1 MKLVVAIWN
10 KLCLLMQSI
19 WGRVLLLAAW
29 IAEFVCGYELA
40 IWSVVVAITLDLIW
54 GVWASIVRGKFA
66 KSELLR
72 ETISKMT
79 AYMSGL
85 LMFVLA
91 EKNLPGDSFFIVS
104 IIATVMVCTELLSMS
119 ANILIVNPKLMF
131 FKFLRPA
138 LKGEIANKLHVSE
151 DKVDEIL
158 DNNLHKNNTID
169 GDGDGKIGE
178 TKDEQ

>member
-1 MKLVVAIWN
+1 MISKLLTAIGHKLMYLLSTIWGKILLVVA
-10 KLCLLMQSI
+10 
-19 WGRVLLLAAW
+19 W
-29 IAEFVCGYELA
+29 IVEFVGGYELA

-85 LMFVLA
+85 LMFILA

-104 IIATVMVCTELLSMS
+104 IIAAVMVCTELLSMS
-119 ANILIVNPKLMF
+119 ANILIVNPKIMF
-131 FKFLRPA
+131 FKLIRPA
-138 LKGEIANKLHVSE
+138 LKGEIANKLHVPE
-151 DKVDEIL
+151 EKVDEIL
-158 DNNLHKNNTID
+158 DNKDYKN
-169 GDGDGKIGE
+169 GAK
-178 TKDEQ
+178 

>member
-1 MKLVVAIWN
+1 MIAKLLTAIGH
-10 KLCLLMQSI
+10 KLLYLLQSI
-19 WGRVLLLAAW
+19 WGKILLACTW
-29 IAEFVCGYELA
+29 IVEFVCGYELA

-72 ETISKMT
+72 ETITKMT

-85 LMFVLA
+85 LMFILA

-119 ANILIVNPKLMF
+119 ANILIVNPKIVF
-131 FKFLRPA
+131 FKLLRPA
-138 LKGEIANKLHVSE
+138 LKGEIANKLHVPE

-158 DNNLHKNNTID
+158 DNRDSNHGT
-169 GDGDGKIGE
+169 E
-178 TKDEQ
+178 

>member
-1 MKLVVAIWN
+1 MIGKLLTAIGN
-10 KLCLLMQSI
+10 KLMYLLGTI
-19 WGRVLLLAAW
+19 WGKILLIVAW
-29 IAEFVCGYELA
+29 IIEFVGGYELA

-85 LMFVLA
+85 LMFILA

-104 IIATVMVCTELLSMS
+104 VIATVMVCTELLSMS
-119 ANILIVNPKLMF
+119 ANILIVNPKIMF
-131 FKFLRPA
+131 FKLIRPA
-138 LKGEIANKLHVSE
+138 LRGEIANKLHVPE

-158 DNNLHKNNTID
+158 DNKDYKN
-169 GDGDGKIGE
+169 GAE
-178 TKDEQ
+178 

>member
-1 MKLVVAIWN
+1 MISKLLTAIGHKLMYLLSTIWGKILLVVA
-10 KLCLLMQSI
+10 
-19 WGRVLLLAAW
+19 W
-29 IAEFVCGYELA
+29 IVEFVGGYELA

-85 LMFVLA
+85 LMFILA

-104 IIATVMVCTELLSMS
+104 IIATVMVCTEMLSMS
-119 ANILIVNPKLMF
+119 ANILIVNPKIMF
-131 FKFLRPA
+131 FKLIRPA
-138 LKGEIANKLHVSE
+138 LKGEIANKLHVPE
-151 DKVDEIL
+151 EKVDEIL
-158 DNNLHKNNTID
+158 DNKDYKN
-169 GDGDGKIGE
+169 GAK
-178 TKDEQ
+178 

>member
-1 MKLVVAIWN
+1 MISKLLTAIGH
-10 KLCLLMQSI
+10 KLTCLLGTV
-19 WGRVLLLAAW
+19 WGKILLIVAW
-29 IAEFVCGYELA
+29 IIEFVGGYELA
-40 IWSVVVAITLDLIW
+40 ICSVVVAITLDLIW

-66 KSELLR
+66 KSELMR

-85 LMFVLA
+85 LMFILA
-91 EKNLPGDSFFIVS
+91 EKNLPGDSFFVVS

-131 FKFLRPA
+131 FKLLRPA
-138 LKGEIANKLHVSE
+138 LKGEIANKLHVPE

-158 DNNLHKNNTID
+158 DSEGYKN
-169 GDGDGKIGE
+169 G
-178 TKDEQ
+178 TK

>member
-1 MKLVVAIWN
+1 MIGKLLTAIGN
-10 KLCLLMQSI
+10 KLMYLLSTI
-19 WGRVLLLAAW
+19 WGKILLIVAW
-29 IAEFVCGYELA
+29 IIEFVGGYELA
-40 IWSVVVAITLDLIW
+40 ICSVVVAITLDLIW

-85 LMFVLA
+85 LMFILA

-104 IIATVMVCTELLSMS
+104 VIATVMVCTELLSMS
-119 ANILIVNPKLMF
+119 ANILIVNPKIMF
-131 FKFLRPA
+131 FKLIRPA
-138 LKGEIANKLHVSE
+138 LRGEIANKLHVPE

-158 DNNLHKNNTID
+158 DNKDYKN
-169 GDGDGKIGE
+169 GAE
-178 TKDEQ
+178 